1 MEVFEDL
8 SKYST
13 IFAIVGAVLFVIG
26 MLVRGGNQEKKTGA
40 SVIAMIM
47 ISVGLVLLIYAIS
60 NWVTTG
66 ISDWSNYSERM
77 L

>member
-1 MEVFEDL
+1 MEIFTDL

-26 MLVRGGNQEKKTGA
+26 MLVRGGNQEKKTGT
-40 SVIAMIM
+40 SVISMLIITIGAI
-47 ISVGLVLLIYAIS
+47 LLLFAAS
-60 NWVTTG
+60 NW
-66 ISDWSNYSERM
+66 IMQSLKDWNVFSERM

>member
-1 MEVFEDL
+1 MEIFTDL

-26 MLVRGGNQEKKTGA
+26 MLVRGGNQENKTGT
-40 SVIAMIM
+40 SVISMLIITIGAI
-47 ISVGLVLLIYAIS
+47 LLLFAAS
-60 NWVTTG
+60 NW
-66 ISDWSNYSERM
+66 IMQSLKDWNVFSERM

>member
-1 MEVFEDL
+1 MEIFTDL

-26 MLVRGGNQEKKTGA
+26 MLVRGGNQEKKTGT
-40 SVIAMIM
+40 SVISMLI
-47 ISVGLVLLIYAIS
+47 ITIGVILLLFAAS
-60 NWVTTG
+60 NW
-66 ISDWSNYSERM
+66 IMQSLKDWNVFSERM

>member
-1 MEVFEDL
+1 MEIFTDL

-26 MLVRGGNQEKKTGA
+26 MLVRGGTQEKKTGTR
-40 SVIAMIM
+40 VISMLIITIGAI
-47 ISVGLVLLIYAIS
+47 LLLFAAS
-60 NWVTTG
+60 NW
-66 ISDWSNYSERM
+66 IMQSLKDWNVFSERM